1 MSQEQV
7 QNTGGGA
14 QDKVLGHVAG
24 PDIGD
29 VLQRSRRALDKIRV
43 IHGANEEYFPNLI
56 GKEVGSVRKSL
67 RDVFNLPSDAVAYV
81 DGKQVNDAF
90 VLGGGQTLEFQKE
103 AGTKGLKYHDPL
115 SSSV

>member
-1 MSQEQV
+1 MAQDQIL
-7 QNTGGGA
+7 NTGDGG
-14 QDKVLGHVAG
+14 QQKPLGHIAG

-29 VLQRSRRALDKIRV
+29 VLQRSHRALDKVRV
-43 IHGANEEYFPNLI
+43 IHGANEEYFPSLT

-90 VLGGGQTLEFQKE
+90 VLGAGQTLEFQKE
-103 AGTKGLKYHDPL
+103 AGTKG
-115 SSSV
+115 